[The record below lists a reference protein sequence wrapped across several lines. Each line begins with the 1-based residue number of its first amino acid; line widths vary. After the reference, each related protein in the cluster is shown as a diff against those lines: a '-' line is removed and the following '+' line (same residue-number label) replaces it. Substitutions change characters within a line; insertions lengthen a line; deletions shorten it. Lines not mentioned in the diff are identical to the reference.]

1 MQASWSIYAR
11 CSLPSDLKAL
21 WEDVAL
27 PQPSVLLRCICCH
40 IYLRLGLVMYIT
52 PISAAPQS
60 DDMNVRID
68 CQQHEPL
75 GCVSN
80 LAVTTH
86 APIQWFIYSLKVALW
101 LARLQL
107 HTKCGCGEYSF
118 ATMLVLGEQTNLIF
132 IRENL
137 YRIVATRWARSAA
150 VEMLSRPAILLLS
163 FV

>member
-27 PQPSVLLRCICCH
+27 LQPSVLLRCICCH

-86 APIQWFIYSLKVALW
+86 APIQ
-101 LARLQL
+101 
-107 HTKCGCGEYSF
+107 
-118 ATMLVLGEQTNLIF
+118 
-132 IRENL
+132 
-137 YRIVATRWARSAA
+137 
-150 VEMLSRPAILLLS
+150 
-163 FV
+163 